1 MCYNINM
8 EKAPT
13 HSAQKI
19 IDLFDPI
26 HEVEENLKEFLQN
39 TDPTIEDFWRASID
53 LKLIE
58 GSGLKKFEKY
68 KKQLTE
74 HYLKIL
80 RSYIANSIVFDT
92 LDFAETE
99 ETLVKLYLLADFAPR
114 VIDTSLARQ
123 ELAIME
129 DKIATFFR
137 ENPNKARELISQKT
151 STLTDTQQL
160 PISSSLGQP
169 LKTILNPSV
178 FEQKDKN
185 NSRIFRFTWDNQS
198 WTLREKFGTFIIIAH
213 EDDPGTFIVKF
224 LSEITNELESG
235 DMTDIMEELNKRKKL
250 ESEGHKELA
259 KFDLPSEKIRHIN
272 VFPRKFDITISTDLH
287 FSLVLQETLKYR
299 YPNIETGPVL
309 HTDNPAK
316 DLDLEIAQEYAKG
329 TRIFYLNISNHGNEA
344 DIEFEEPLNSAS
356 LIALAKKYPD
366 TKFIINTS
374 ACFGGGLREGFQ
386 KEFRNDPEM
395 ENRFAVFLHSQS
407 DFVNATGVHTE
418 SPGDIENQKFYST
431 NYGLFLAEGLQ
442 IGMTY
447 GQAVIYADEKAK
459 KFFEADPETIIN
471 GKFIP

>member
-1 MCYNINM
+1 M

-13 HSAQKI
+13 HSAQGI
-19 IDLFDPI
+19 IDLFGSDT
-26 HEVEENLKEFLQN
+26 EERLKEFLQN
-39 TDPTIEDFWRASID
+39 SNPTLDDFWRASID

-58 GSGLKKFEKY
+58 SSGPKKLAKY
-68 KKQLTE
+68 KKELTE

-80 RSYIANSIVFDT
+80 RNYIANSIVFDT
-92 LDFAETE
+92 LGFTEIE
-99 ETLVKLYLLADFAPR
+99 ETLVKLYMLADFASR
-114 VIDTSLARQ
+114 VIDTSLAQQ

-129 DKIATFFR
+129 DKIVTFFR

-151 STLTDTQQL
+151 GTLTDTQHL
-160 PISSSLGQP
+160 PMSLSLGQP
-169 LKTILNPSV
+169 LKTILNPAI

-185 NSRIFRFTWDNQS
+185 NSQIFRFTWDNES
-198 WTLREKFGTFIIIAH
+198 WTLREKFGTFIIITK
-213 EDDPGTFIVKF
+213 EDGPGIFIVKF

-235 DMTDIMEELNKRKKL
+235 DMTDIMEELNERKKL
-250 ESEGHKELA
+250 ESERRKDLA

-272 VFPRKFDITISTDLH
+272 VFPHKFDITISTDLH

-309 HTDNPAK
+309 HTDNPAE
-316 DLDLEIAQEYAKG
+316 DLDSEIAQEYAKG
-329 TRIFYLNISNHGNEA
+329 TRIFYLNISNHGSEV
-344 DIEFEEPLNSAS
+344 DIEFEEPLNSTH
-356 LIALAKKYPD
+356 LVALAKKYPG

-374 ACFGGGLREGFQ
+374 ACFGGGLRWGFQ
-386 KEFRNDPEM
+386 KEFRDDPEM

-407 DFVNATGVHTE
+407 GFVNASGVHTE
-418 SPGDIENQKFYST
+418 SPGDIENKKFYST

-459 KFFEADPETIIN
+459 KFFEADAETIID
-471 GKFIP
+471 GEFIP